1 MMEGHKS
8 YHRLDIGMGHCLKDF
23 ICKLEFRADV
33 DISTLI
39 FSRVAVLGS
48 GKDSDATTI
57 VFDLVT
63 AHAHLVGAND
73 SLQAVVFTEAL
84 GHIRA
89 ELETDTTLAGTATN
103 LGLRVCP
110 EHLHHQAR
118 LARLPLVVAVELA
131 DIIQLD
137 LVIGEETTVQDKV
150 LVTNQGGQ
158 WQGREGL
165 GEHLEDPLV
174 IFSLALAF
182 EAVNLI
188 HIIRLV
194 VSAVKEKTVGTQPLV
209 CI

>member
-1 MMEGHKS
+1 MPGTVSWGNLIMQMIEGHKS
-8 YHRLDIGMGHCLKDF
+8 YHRLDIGVWHCLEDLV
-23 ICKLEFRADV
+23 CKLKFRADV

-84 GHIRA
+84 GHIRTK
-89 ELETDTTLAGTATN
+89 LETDTALAGTAAG

-137 LVIGEETTVQDKV
+137 LVIGEKTTVQDKV
-150 LVTNQGGQ
+150 LVTDQGGQ
-158 WQGREGL
+158 WQG
-165 GEHLEDPLV
+165 
-174 IFSLALAF
+174 
-182 EAVNLI
+182 
-188 HIIRLV
+188 
-194 VSAVKEKTVGTQPLV
+194 
-209 CI
+209 